1 MLDLSQVPAAESMPM
16 APGIDSD
23 YAWLKT
29 HLELAKGISS
39 RELLAR
45 KVTATLNDRIRN
57 GRLPYTLGIFGGWGT
72 GKTTFLAMLAKNL
85 DQHGNRKVVYFN
97 SWKYAGFTEIVPAL
111 IFKILQYGSAGS
123 GEHRDEA
130 ARRVILALGKKYSDQ
145 IGEWAKTKIGVN
157 PVELFKDVYEMSST
171 VQSGVAKVM
180 PEVMPEVVRAYYTQ
194 VDKAQD
200 ELRKALGTVTP
211 GVEPKNVAVVLID
224 ELDRCDPDEA
234 FNVVKQ
240 MRVLFGMRDLPIAF
254 VIAANPD
261 PIGLAIKHR
270 YGLESESGDY
280 ESRRIL
286 EKFVDSYEDLS
297 TAESLGPLVQKMWS
311 KDALPWIMQIDEDN
325 VLPDFMESEKKNAS
339 AFDVITTSVPL
350 FSNIRVLY
358 KSYERVQK
366 NTRVNRHLLW
376 TIWFLEM
383 AAQIDPRF
391 RRDLRTLSGTI
402 QNLAQRT
409 YQSMQGMRYR
419 IVQER
424 QRAKIEFESND
435 KGNTAFS
442 IFRSYFWEHAKQE
455 LERLQSTK
463 DPEDVARA
471 DALQKLLAEP
481 LRVDVVV
488 LLSLLPFPEF
498 PSFRDLCRETEKL
511 QLPTFGSTLRSRGQE
526 FGNTL
531 AN

>member
-1 MLDLSQVPAAESMPM
+1 M
-16 APGIDSD
+16 AHGIDSD

-29 HLELAKGISS
+29 HLELSKGISS
-39 RELLAR
+39 REVLAL
-45 KVTATLNDRIRN
+45 KVATVLDDRIQK

-72 GKTTFLAMLAKNL
+72 GKTTFLAMLAEHL
-85 DQHGNRKVVYFN
+85 EQHANRNVVYFN
-97 SWKYAGFTEIVPAL
+97 SWKYAGFMEIVPAL
-111 IFKILQYGSAGS
+111 IYKILQYGATGS
-123 GEHRDEA
+123 NERRDEA

-157 PVELFKDVYEMSST
+157 PVELFKDVYEMSTT

-180 PEVMPEVVRAYYTQ
+180 PDVMPEVVRAYYTQ

-240 MRVLFGMRDLPIAF
+240 MRVLFGMRDLPVAF
-254 VIAANPD
+254 VIAANPE

-286 EKFVDSYEDLS
+286 EKFVDAYEDLS
-297 TAESLGPLVQKMWS
+297 ASEPLGPLVEKMWS
-311 KDALPWIMQIDEDN
+311 EETLPWIMQIDAAN
-325 VLPDFMESEKKNAS
+325 VLPDFMESERKNAS
-339 AFDVITTSVPL
+339 AFDVITTSAPL
-350 FSNIRVLY
+350 FSNIRVLF
-358 KSYERVQK
+358 KSYERVRK
-366 NTRVNRHLLW
+366 NTLVNRHLLW

-391 RRDLRTLSGTI
+391 RRDLRTLSASI
-402 QNLAQRT
+402 QHMAEDSYRAIE
-409 YQSMQGMRYR
+409 GKRYR
-419 IVQER
+419 IVQDPRGIKLEY
-424 QRAKIEFESND
+424 ESND
-435 KGNTAFS
+435 KGRTTFAV
-442 IFRSYFWEHAKQE
+442 FRSYFWEHGKKE
-455 LERLQSTK
+455 LARLQVSK
-463 DPEDVARA
+463 DAEDRARA
-471 DALQKLLAEP
+471 DALERLLAEP
-481 LRVDVVV
+481 HRVDVVV
-488 LLSLLPFPEF
+488 LLALLPFPEMPLF
-498 PSFRDLCRETEKL
+498 EDLTQETQHFE
-511 QLPTFGSTLRSRGQE
+511 LPDFGENLKSLSQE